1 MLNVDQFVTDCRA
14 ALKESTPELAVKE
27 LLERTV
33 ASPFEVEATLGAPWG
48 R

>member
-14 ALKESTPELAVKE
+14 ALRQSAPELAVKE

-33 ASPFEVEATLGAPWG
+33 ASPSQVEAA
-48 R
+48 RRRECR